1 MKLVFAIINKSDVS
15 VVTGALTKAGYSSTV
30 TNSTGG
36 FFNRENNILFAGVD
50 DNRVQ
55 SVLGIIGQN
64 THAIEEN
71 VPENVKMGDLML
83 PSKVKVGG
91 AVVFVLDVDQFVK
104 L

>member
-15 VVTGALTKAGYSSTV
+15 VVTSALTKAGYSSTI
-30 TNSTGG
+30 TDSTGG
-36 FFNRENNILFAGVD
+36 FCNRENNVLFAGVD

-55 SVLGIIGQN
+55 NVLSIIGQN
-64 THAIEEN
+64 THTREES
-71 VPENVKMGDLML
+71 VPENIKMGDFML

-91 AVVFVLDVDQFVK
+91 AVVFVMNVDQFVR